1 MDLEQF
7 ENAVQ
12 STLPAGTVIDNPGGG
27 ISTIVGYK
35 NSNISYVRG
44 NSTIT
49 VSLAD
54 LHKGYSAFL
63 GQRLSSSDLKKIAP
77 SVFDSSARPAGHSCN
92 CTFLFR
98 ILQRLNLASEIEGRG
113 VRGSPFSVVI
123 TDQD

>member
-1 MDLEQF
+1 VNLEQF
-7 ENAVQ
+7 SSSVQ
-12 STLPAGTVIDNPGGG
+12 KTLPVGTVIDNPGGS
-27 ISTIVGYK
+27 ISTIVGYT
-35 NSNISYVRG
+35 NSKISYVRG
-44 NSTIT
+44 NSTIY

-54 LHKGYSAFL
+54 LHSSYSDYL
-63 GQRLSSSDLKKIAP
+63 GRRLSSADLKKIAP

-98 ILQRLNLASEIEGRG
+98 ILQRLNIAGEIEGRG